1 MISIGKHI
9 KHLSVNWNFVLWI
22 QKFIT
27 EETTASNI
35 GIYFI
40 IHHVFNNSKSKRI
53 SQNCFPYIIRLAK
66 AIHPVKC
73 KEMKVHL
80 GAWPLISAHDDNLL
94 PMAIHERKYDFT
106 KLSSSAIKKILKKKI
121 RQQFRVVSLSKLA
134 QSCVICNCCLHTGI
148 CRHPSLV
155 TEEDLVALYLRDS
168 IVCCKLKHSD
178 EDKIDWQGNFRY
190 KWINNERVI
199 FYDLNKLR

>member
-1 MISIGKHI
+1 M
-9 KHLSVNWNFVLWI
+9 F
-22 QKFIT
+22 
-27 EETTASNI
+27 
-35 GIYFI
+35 
-40 IHHVFNNSKSKRI
+40 FNDSKSKRI

-94 PMAIHERKYDFT
+94 PMAKHERKYDFT
-106 KLSSSAIKKILKKKI
+106 KLSPSAIKKKSKKN

-134 QSCVICNCCLHTGI
+134 QSCVICNCCLHTGT

-168 IVCCKLKHSD
+168 IVCCKLKDSD
-178 EDKIDWQGNFRY
+178 EEKMT
-190 KWINNERVI
+190 K
-199 FYDLNKLR
+199 